1 MSWLRLD
8 DKIATHRKTVQVGN
22 EAFGA
27 WVRMAAHCQGHG
39 TDGRITRAEALV
51 FGSEDIISRLLH
63 VGFLDAVDGE
73 PDVFEV
79 HDLLHWNFTA
89 EEAKARREKRAIAG
103 KLGGKRSAEVRR
115 HLTTRSKR
123 QANAKQT
130 ASKVQANA
138 EANAEVGAKQNA
150 TPSPNPIN
158 TNPLYSPSKQAE
170 ARDSVIRLRPSPSP
184 SPSPSLFPT
193 VETKTLVG
201 SPEPTGVSADED
213 SNGPDTEAV
222 RDVFAHWL
230 NGWRR
235 VAKGREPKLDQKR
248 RGKVRARMRE
258 GYTVDDLKRAI
269 DGMFSTPWN
278 LENKFWDLELVCRD
292 AAHVDRFATV
302 VAQNRPSG
310 VFSVAGSTRNPSGRL
325 APYHKP
331 FTDDD

>member
-170 ARDSVIRLRPSPSP
+170 ARDSVIRLRPSPEP
-184 SPSPSLFPT
+184 RPGVAPPG
-193 VETKTLVG
+193 ETIQCPAGLPLTDEARAAAEMIGLRDIEIEWGRFVG
-201 SPEPTGVSADED
+201 HHVGHGTMAANFYGLWSKWIGA
-213 SNGPDTEAV
+213 
-222 RDVFAHWL
+222 
-230 NGWRR
+230 
-235 VAKGREPKLDQKR
+235 AKKYQATDAA
-248 RGKVRARMRE
+248 RARHT
-258 GYTVDDLKRAI
+258 GAS
-269 DGMFSTPWN
+269 ST
-278 LENKFWDLELVCRD
+278 
-292 AAHVDRFATV
+292 T
-302 VAQNRPSG
+302 
-310 VFSVAGSTRNPSGRL
+310 GSTRNPSGRL